1 MPCRSEGYDL
11 PPTPTVLKKD
21 YDKLLAEHDK
31 VTRILC
37 GVIAQIRKGD
47 LHKFLDEEGEL
58 WYKEHAELDKKRL
71 EAERKAKRDA
81 INAAR
86 SQLAEAKRKL
96 AKLEGK

>member
-1 MPCRSEGYDL
+1 MPCTSEGYNL

-37 GVIAQIRKGD
+37 GVIGQIRKGD

-58 WYKEHAELDKKRL
+58 WYEKHQKIDAKRL
-71 EAERKAKRDA
+71 ANEKKQAKIKELEAQ
-81 INAAR
+81 I
-86 SQLAEAKRKL
+86 
-96 AKLEGK
+96 AKLKGDL